1 MSNVPIGDGAGAI
14 LVQIIAPNRLVRSG
28 LRLLVESAAGLVVV
42 SEVNRIEDART
53 LGPADA
59 PDVILVDMEYE
70 SAGSVADLCE
80 VQKASRVLVLAREE
94 DAGRATIVPRGAS
107 GILQTHRAE
116 DSLVQAIRAVYLGG
130 QWPAR
135 PAG

>member
-1 MSNVPIGDGAGAI
+1 VPIGDGAGAI

-42 SEVNRIEDART
+42 SEVNRIEEARA
-53 LGPADA
+53 LGPA

-94 DAGRATIVPRGAS
+94 DAGRAAIVPRGAS

>member
-42 SEVNRIEDART
+42 SEVNRIEEARA
-53 LGPADA
+53 LGPA

>member
-1 MSNVPIGDGAGAI
+1 MSNVQIGDGAGAI

-42 SEVNRIEDART
+42 SEVNRIEEARA
-53 LGPADA
+53 LGPA

-70 SAGSVADLCE
+70 SAGSVANLCE

-94 DAGRATIVPRGAS
+94 DAGRATTVPRGAS
-107 GILQTHRAE
+107 GILQTHCAE

>member
-1 MSNVPIGDGAGAI
+1 MSNVPIADGAGAI

-42 SEVNRIEDART
+42 SEVNRIEEARA
-53 LGPADA
+53 LGPA